1 MEEILKECPRHEMK
15 NPRNYTNMELEMKT
29 KRVKV
34 LHQDYPNVPEYWL
47 DMLYDYLA
55 KKDDKTLEKMV
66 NEDTHGEPAINPRTP
81 VPAENGIKIE
91 KSAGD
96 YSREIAFE
104 GVCDPDGDKVSFEVN
119 ENE

>member
-1 MEEILKECPRHEMK
+1 MEEILKECPRHKME
-15 NPRNYTNMELEMKT
+15 NHRNYTNIELEMKA

-47 DMLYDYLA
+47 DMLYDYLS

-66 NEDTHGEPAINPRTP
+66 NEDTHGQAAINPRTP
-81 VPAENGIKIE
+81 VPAEIGIEIE

-96 YSREIAFE
+96 EVPLYSREIAFE
-104 GVCDPDGDKVSFEVN
+104 GNCVPAGDLKSP
-119 ENE
+119 